1 MYDESAV
8 EITRAIARTESWSTA
23 AIAARTQALTELF
36 LQVWRRP
43 AVVSIDDDNLTP
55 ILDAVKR
62 RGWPR
67 GWQREFDYVEFRGE
81 HWEVPD
87 IRYLFNRIFKRLW
100 ADSRQSVIDFS
111 ARRGGPV
118 YPAKAWNGQWDELGD
133 GRYLYMGLGLE
144 VHAHCGSGRARRGGV
159 GFGGVRQVLLHR

>member
-1 MYDESAV
+1 
-8 EITRAIARTESWSTA
+8 
-23 AIAARTQALTELF
+23 
-36 LQVWRRP
+36 VWRRP

-118 YPAKAWNGQWDELGD
+118 YPAKAWNGQWDELATAATSTWAGT
-133 GRYLYMGLGLE
+133 RSTCSPRSRACSTRRVGL
-144 VHAHCGSGRARRGGV
+144 
-159 GFGGVRQVLLHR
+159 GGVRQVLLHR

>member
-1 MYDESAV
+1 VYDESAV
-8 EITRAIARTESWSTA
+8 EITRAIAAPWSTA

-36 LQVWRRP
+36 LRCGAAP
-43 AVVSIDDDNLTP
+43 VVSIDDDNLTP

-118 YPAKAWNGQWDELGD
+118 YPAMAWNGQWDELA
-133 GRYLYMGLGLE
+133 RAVPLHGLGLE
-144 VHAHCGSGRARRGGV
+144 VHAHRGPGRARRGGWAS
-159 GFGGVRQVLLHR
+159 RCSSSTPTSATR